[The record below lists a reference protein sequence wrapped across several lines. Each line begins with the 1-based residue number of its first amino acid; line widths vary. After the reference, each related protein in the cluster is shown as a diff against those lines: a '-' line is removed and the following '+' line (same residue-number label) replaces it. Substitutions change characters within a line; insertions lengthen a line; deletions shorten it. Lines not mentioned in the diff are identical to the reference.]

1 MQYKVLKNQKNRSAS
16 VRERPKGFLCRG
28 LVQCAVFPE
37 EIIAILADWI
47 RGRQPVH

>member
-1 MQYKVLKNQKNRSAS
+1 MQYKVLKKSKNRSVPAP
-16 VRERPKGFLCRG
+16 ERPKGFLCRG
-28 LVQCAVFPE
+28 RVQCAVFPE